1 VPALSRANYQ
11 RELIASI
18 FFPIA
23 LAAVEGSVAAV
34 LVKNA
39 YTGVVG
45 GTRLALT
52 VGLIGSAGEVA
63 NLSSFLWVA
72 LAHGRRKVR
81 FIATLQAVVI
91 AMVFRVVYGVGAS
104 DLLPAILWKA
114 VETNLVLA
122 FFNLIPI
129 PPLDGGNVLAGLVP
143 ESAARVLDQV
153 RQFGFIALYALM
165 LSGILGRLI
174 MPPTD
179 FFMRLLLL

>member
-1 VPALSRANYQ
+1 
-11 RELIASI
+11 
-18 FFPIA
+18 
-23 LAAVEGSVAAV
+23 VAAV

-91 AMVFRVVYGVGAS
+91 AMVAVVALS
-104 DLLPAILWKA
+104 PR
-114 VETNLVLA
+114 TS
-122 FFNLIPI
+122 
-129 PPLDGGNVLAGLVP
+129 AGLWMLSGAVL
-143 ESAARVLDQV
+143 AARVCMAGGVDAASHGVAGEL
-153 RQFGFIALYALM
+153 
-165 LSGILGRLI
+165 
-174 MPPTD
+174 
-179 FFMRLLLL
+179 